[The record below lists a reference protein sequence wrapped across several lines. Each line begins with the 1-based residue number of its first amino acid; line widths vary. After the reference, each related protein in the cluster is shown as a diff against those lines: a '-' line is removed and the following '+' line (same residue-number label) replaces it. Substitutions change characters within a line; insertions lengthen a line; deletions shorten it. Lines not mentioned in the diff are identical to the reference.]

1 MVLTISSA
9 GTITIASTAAAS
21 HGPVN
26 PDGNAN
32 TVAAGTPAAGG
43 LGMPTK

>member
-1 MVLTISSA
+1 MVLTISRA
-9 GTITIASTAAAS
+9 GTITIARTSSAS
-21 HGPVN
+21 AGPLS
-26 PDGNAN
+26 PAGNAK